1 MCSKRSRSTLRS
13 AILAEAGYFL
23 LCKNDPAG
31 TSGRN
36 KAKHVL
42 PFRLHTVPHYN
53 FEQFRV
59 VEYKQMRTGRDS
71 WIRIINSFLMAHVHL
86 PQPCT
91 TLHNLTV
98 MRQESVVQTA
108 FSTPCVE
115 ASLASKASLHRDFN
129 VEVLPAD
136 TCQWHMPVSCFHAE
150 ICWDMLSQWCND
162 PPFDPQLIT

>member
-1 MCSKRSRSTLRS
+1 MCSKRSRSALRS

-42 PFRLHTVPHYN
+42 PFRLHTVPYYN

-91 TLHNLTV
+91 TLHNLAQPHSHAPRV
-98 MRQESVVQTA
+98 CGATA
-108 FSTPCVE
+108 FSTPCIE

-136 TCQWHMPVSCFHAE
+136 TCQ
-150 ICWDMLSQWCND
+150 
-162 PPFDPQLIT
+162 